1 VNVTYTKRGSLD
13 LSGLADDI
21 TTGARTAGRLVAR
34 DAGKLIMAN
43 ARVNGAPVR
52 FAGKRLNVR
61 ARIYP
66 GTARTEVVMYGTSAG
81 AWTIL
86 EYGRR
91 GNYEVRPRR
100 RQVLAAGRGGQVYGT
115 SARPGPVP
123 AQRTWSRATVDL
135 DGQLEPV
142 IAGAVDTAL
151 GV

>member
-13 LSGLADDI
+13 LGGLADDVRD
-21 TTGARTAGRLVAR
+21 GARTAGRLVAR

-43 ARVNGAPVR
+43 ARVDGTPPR

-61 ARIYP
+61 ARVYP
-66 GTARTEVVMYGTSAG
+66 ATARTEVVMYGTSAG

-91 GNYEVRPRR
+91 GNYTVRPRR
-100 RQVLAAGRGGQVYGT
+100 RRVLSRGMAGPVYGT
-115 SARPGPVP
+115 TARPGPVT
-123 AQRTWSRATVDL
+123 ARRSWSRATADL
-135 DGQLEPV
+135 DRQLEPLIV
-142 IAGAVDTAL
+142 DAVDEAL